1 MVCTFFGHKDTP
13 KEIEPTLRSTLIDLI
28 ENKNVN
34 VFYVGNNGNFDT
46 MVRRQLEDL
55 SHTYPITYNVVLAYL
70 PTEKNKYDNLTNTI
84 YPEGLE
90 TVPKRFAISWRNK
103 WMIQQSDIVVTY
115 VTHSFGGAV
124 QFKVLAE
131 RHGKTIINL
140 SVALEYYEIFLRVTL
155 YQSI

>member
-1 MVCTFFGHKDTP
+1 MTVTFFGHRDAP

-46 MVRRQLEDL
+46 MVSRQLEDL
-55 SHTYPITYNVVLAYL
+55 SHTYPITYSVVLAYL
-70 PTEKNKYDNLTNTI
+70 PTEKNKYDDLSNTI

-103 WMIQQSDIVVTY
+103 WMIQQSDVVVTY
-115 VTHSFGGAV
+115 VTHNFGGAA
-124 QFKVLAE
+124 QFKEMAE
-131 RHGKTIINL
+131 RQGKTVIEL
-140 SVALEYYEIFLRVTL
+140 SE
-155 YQSI
+155 

>member
-34 VFYVGNNGNFDT
+34 VFYIGNNGNFDT

-55 SHTYPITYNVVLAYL
+55 SHIYPITYSVVLAYL
-70 PTEKNKYDNLTNTI
+70 PTEKNKYDNLINTI

-90 TVPKRFAISWRNK
+90 AVPKRFAISWRNK
-103 WMIQQSDIVVTY
+103 WMIQQANVVVTY
-115 VTHSFGGAV
+115 VTHNFGGAAR
-124 QFKVLAE
+124 FKEMAE
-131 RHGKTIINL
+131 RQEKTIINL
-140 SVALEYYEIFLRVTL
+140 LVAL
-155 YQSI
+155 

>member
-34 VFYVGNNGNFDT
+34 MFYVGNNGNFDT

-55 SHTYPITYNVVLAYL
+55 SQTYPIIYSVVLAYL
-70 PTEKNKYDNLTNTI
+70 PTEKNRYDNLTNTI

-115 VTHSFGGAV
+115 VTHSYGGAV
-124 QFKVLAE
+124 KFKEMAE
-131 RHGKTIINL
+131 RLNKHVVEL
-140 SVALEYYEIFLRVTL
+140 RYY
-155 YQSI
+155 

>member
-28 ENKNVN
+28 ENKNVK

-55 SHTYPITYNVVLAYL
+55 SQTYPITYSVVLAYL
-70 PTEKNKYDNLTNTI
+70 PTEKNKNDNLTNTI

-90 TVPKRFAISWRNK
+90 TVPKRFAIPWRNK
-103 WMIQQSDIVVTY
+103 WMIQQSDVVVTY
-115 VTHSFGGAV
+115 VTHTYGGAA
-124 QFKVLAE
+124 QFKEMAE
-131 RHGKTIINL
+131 RLGKLIINIP
-140 SVALEYYEIFLRVTL
+140 SKI
-155 YQSI
+155 

>member
-1 MVCTFFGHKDTP
+1 MATVTFFGHKDTP

-55 SHTYPITYNVVLAYL
+55 SQTYPITYSVVLAYL

-90 TVPKRFAISWRNK
+90 TVPKRFAISYRNK
-103 WMIQQSDIVVTY
+103 WMVNQADVVVTY
-115 VTHSFGGAV
+115 VTHGFGGAW
-124 QFKVLAE
+124 QFKEMAV
-131 RHGKTIINL
+131 RQGKIVIEL
-140 SVALEYYEIFLRVTL
+140 SE
-155 YQSI
+155 

>member
-13 KEIEPTLRSTLIDLI
+13 KEIEPALRSTLIDLI

-46 MVRRQLEDL
+46 MVRRQLENL
-55 SHTYPITYNVVLAYL
+55 SQLYPITYSVVLAYL
-70 PTEKNKYDNLTNTI
+70 PTAKNKYDDSSNTI

-103 WMIQQSDIVVTY
+103 WMIKQSDIVVTY
-115 VTHSFGGAV
+115 VTYSFGGAA
-124 QFKVLAE
+124 QFKKMAK
-131 RHGKTIINL
+131 RQGKTIINL
-140 SVALEYYEIFLRVTL
+140 LDVL
-155 YQSI
+155 

>member
-1 MVCTFFGHKDTP
+1 MTATFFGHKDTP

-28 ENKNVN
+28 ENKNVTA
-34 VFYVGNNGNFDT
+34 FYVGNNGNFDT

-55 SHTYPITYNVVLAYL
+55 SRIYPITYSVVLAYL

-115 VTHSFGGAV
+115 VTRDFGGAA

-131 RHGKTIINL
+131 RQCKIVIEL
-140 SVALEYYEIFLRVTL
+140 SESNYP
-155 YQSI
+155 